1 VGGGATQYRRR
12 GRERGPAAARAE
24 EGLRGSSS
32 AMWPVGCVGGGIGAG
47 QLGDR
52 GAWGGGMAGLRLTPP
67 DFAGHR
73 DARWCSG
80 GRARCAAAVAAR
92 AGRRAVAGV
101 AAGAVYT
108 KLLIVSRDMRPDLDG
123 VQ

>member
-1 VGGGATQYRRR
+1 
-12 GRERGPAAARAE
+12 
-24 EGLRGSSS
+24 
-32 AMWPVGCVGGGIGAG
+32 
-47 QLGDR
+47 
-52 GAWGGGMAGLRLTPP
+52 MAGLRLTPP

-108 KLLIVSRDMRPDLDG
+108 KLLIVSRDYKSIQYHSFVDTKTFTF
-123 VQ
+123 